1 MGALWCERAH
11 RLARLPSRRGEHQS
25 GSNLPARV
33 PATFGRPRPADPGR
47 PRQTVAVPA
56 DPLRPDATDHA
67 LDLTEAPLRT
77 TLYRGGSVYSPTD
90 PFATAMVVAGDTVAW
105 VGSDEAARAQV
116 GQVDDVIELDGA
128 LVTPAFVD
136 GHVHTTDTGLALT
149 GVPLSEA
156 RSLTE
161 ALEMVERASRAS
173 AGRPVIGHG
182 WDETAWPEGRPP
194 TRTELDRASHGGVVY
209 LSRVDV
215 HSAVVSSALA
225 QAVGLRDHDGW
236 SDSGRVERDAHMVVR
251 DATRTGMAP
260 EVRRELQSV
269 ALRAAAAAGI
279 ATLHEMAAPHIVP
292 RADTAS
298 LAELGDDPTM
308 PDVLT
313 YRGEFAADPER
324 ALALVAEMAAEGIT
338 VAGLAGDLNIDGSVG
353 SRTAAF
359 SSPYADDTRVDHC
372 GHLYLDPEQVATHLV
387 ACTEAGLQGG
397 FHVIGDA
404 GVDVGRRGAAAGGGP
419 CRRGQAPRCEAPAGA
434 RRGASAEDASVLADL
449 GVSASVQPVFDE
461 WWGGPSSLYVQRLG
475 RQRGGQLNRI
485 GSMAAAGVVL
495 AFGSDSPVTP
505 FDPWGAV
512 RAAVFHHDPAQR
524 ISARA
529 AFAAHTRGAH
539 RAARRDGE
547 GVLALGSTATFAVW
561 EPTDLVVQAPDA
573 RVAAWSTDERSGTPG
588 LPDLTPGV
596 ATPACRQTVLRGRT
610 VFAAG

>member
-1 MGALWCERAH
+1 MGTDG
-11 RLARLPSRRGEHQS
+11 PG
-25 GSNLPARV
+25 
-33 PATFGRPRPADPGR
+33 PRPAGR
-47 PRQTVAVPA
+47 QAPRHTVDVPA
-56 DPLRPDATDHA
+56 DPLRPASAPAHA

-77 TLYRGGSVYSPTD
+77 TLYRGGSVYSPAD

-105 VGSDEAARAQV
+105 VGSEEAAGAQV
-116 GQVDDVIELDGA
+116 GQVDDVIELEGA

-156 RSLTE
+156 TSLGE

-173 AGRPVIGHG
+173 GGRPVIGHG

-194 TRTELDRASHGGVVY
+194 TRGELDRASHGGVVY

-225 QAVGLRDHDGW
+225 QACGLREHDGW

-251 DATRTGMAP
+251 DATRSGMAP

-269 ALRAAAAAGI
+269 ALRAAASAGI

-298 LAELGDDPTM
+298 LALLGQDPTM

-313 YRGEFAADPER
+313 YRGEFAADRDR
-324 ALALVAEMAAEGIT
+324 ARALVAELADEGID

-359 SSPYADDTRVDHC
+359 SAPYADDARPDHC
-372 GHLYLDPEQVATHLV
+372 GHLYLDPEQVAAHLV
-387 ACTEAGLQGG
+387 ACTEAGMQGG

-404 GVDVGRRGAAAGGGP
+404 GVDSAVEGLRLAAERVGADRLRAARHRLEHVEGATDRHAA
-419 CRRGQAPRCEAPAGA
+419 
-434 RRGASAEDASVLADL
+434 VLADL
-449 GVSASVQPVFDE
+449 GVSASVQPVFDQ
-461 WWGGPSSLYVQRLG
+461 WWGGTASLYERRLG
-475 RQRGGQLNRI
+475 PERGARLNRI

-512 RAAVFHHDPAQR
+512 RAAVFHHDPEQR

-588 LPDLTPGV
+588 LPDLTPG
-596 ATPACRQTVLRGRT
+596 APAPVCRQTVLRGRT